1 MSANNTGGFAL
12 PSSASDYDPEFGMT
26 LRDYFAAKAMQSL
39 MLTEPLDLGDESRGC
54 QIDQTDGITYEAYRM
69 ADAMLETRRTYKR
82 KN

>member
-1 MSANNTGGFAL
+1 MVAPFTNEAK
-12 PSSASDYDPEFGMT
+12 PMDDEE